1 MAASILQFYGRWIDE
16 NRYNRAG
23 SSGSSHRSAL
33 DTVLTASRIQMPAW
47 QALEQHRAAL
57 AGVHL
62 RRLFEED
69 PGRFDRLS
77 ATGGGILLDY
87 SKQIVTSET
96 MRLLAALARECGLER
111 QIERLFAGERVNT
124 TENRPALHMALRAA
138 RPMML
143 DGADVT
149 REVAAVLRQMGR
161 LATAVRSGRARG
173 ATGRAF
179 TDVVNIGI
187 GGSDLGPRMVCDAL
201 ARDAR
206 SRLRMHFVS
215 NVDGAAIASVLEG
228 LAPATTL
235 FIVASK
241 TFTTAETLTNAAT
254 ARAWLERGLRGKGAM
269 TKHLCAVTSAPG
281 RAAEFGVPPDRIFR
295 MWDWV
300 GGRYSLW
307 SAVGLPIAIALGPA
321 RFDELRAGAREID
334 EHFRRTPLG
343 RNLPAL
349 LGVLEVWNV
358 DFRGSKTRAVLPYDE
373 RLRLLPS
380 YLQQLEMESCGKSAT
395 LDGEGVACDT
405 APVTWGTPGTD
416 GQHAYF
422 QMLHQGTAPVPADFI
437 ACCRPHHRLSRH
449 HEMLLA
455 NFFAQTEAL
464 ARGMTPEEAAHA
476 MREQKVPEPEIR
488 RLLAHRVFP
497 GNRPTT
503 SILLDQLSPRALGAL
518 IALYEHKVFV
528 QSVIWNIN
536 AFDQW
541 GVELGKQLAS
551 RILPELGR
559 SGAVSGH
566 DSSTSGLVNY
576 YRARR
581 QRRKA

>member
-1 MAASILQFYGRWIDE
+1 MEE
-16 NRYNRAG
+16 NRYNRSGNTG
-23 SSGSSHRSAL
+23 SIHRSAL

-62 RRLFEED
+62 RRLFDED
-69 PGRFDRLS
+69 PGRFARLS

-87 SKQIVTSET
+87 SKQVVTSDT
-96 MRLLAALARECGLER
+96 MRLLFALARECGLER
-111 QIERLFAGERVNT
+111 EIERLFSAARVNA
-124 TENRPALHMALRAA
+124 TEDRPALHMALRAA

-143 DGADVT
+143 DGVDVT
-149 REVAAVLRQMGR
+149 REVAAVLSQMR
-161 LATAVRSGRARG
+161 ALATAVRSGRARG

-179 TDVVNIGI
+179 TDVINIGI
-187 GGSDLGPRMVCDAL
+187 GGSDLGPRMVCHAL

-215 NVDGAAIASVLEG
+215 NVDGAAIAPVLEA
-228 LAPATTL
+228 LDPATTL
-235 FIVASK
+235 VIIASK
-241 TFTTAETLTNAAT
+241 TFTTAETLENANT
-254 ARAWLERGLRGKGAM
+254 ARAWLARKLRGRGALA
-269 TKHLCAVTSAPG
+269 KHLCAVSSAPERTG
-281 RAAEFGVPPDRIFR
+281 KFGVAADRVFR

-307 SAVGLPIAIALGPA
+307 SAVGLPIAIALGMA

-334 EHFRRTPLG
+334 EHFRRTPLE
-343 RNLPAL
+343 RNLPVL
-349 LGVLEVWNV
+349 LGLLEVWNV
-358 DFRGSKTRAVLPYDE
+358 DFRGSKARAVLPYDE
-373 RLRLLPS
+373 RLRLLPQ

-395 LDGEGVACDT
+395 LDGGMAAYDT

-422 QMLHQGTAPVPADFI
+422 QMLHQGSSPVPADFI

-464 ARGMTPEEAAHA
+464 ARGMTEEEAARA
-476 MREQKVPEPEIR
+476 MREQKLPEPEIR
-488 RLLAHRVFP
+488 RLLPHRVFP

-503 SILLDQLSPRALGAL
+503 SILLDQLSPRALGSL

-551 RILPELGR
+551 RILPELGGR
-559 SGAVSGH
+559 RAASSH
-566 DSSTSGLVNY
+566 DSSTNGLINY

-581 QRRKA
+581 RGPS